1 MVIKI
6 VLTVIAAY
14 MFGSL
19 NFAIIITRLVRGED
33 IRTLG
38 NKNPGASNT
47 GRTVGRLWGF
57 VVLVLDALKAV
68 IPMAVAGIWI
78 FNGGTALDDGALYLM
93 GIAAV
98 AGHIFPL
105 WYGFRGGGGVS
116 TMQGV
121 SLWFIPVEYLA
132 TMLVSGFLA
141 LGFFRHKGLWLTQW
155 TPILFITLTPFVT
168 LVVNRKVDLTI
179 WKGITLGGHS
189 WTVVAGCFVLSLMMM
204 GLNIRLLAAKIT
216 GKTWEKHLSV

>member
-1 MVIKI
+1 MIIKT
-6 VLTVIAAY
+6 VLAVIAAY
-14 MFGSL
+14 LFGSL
-19 NFAIIITRLVRGED
+19 NFAVIITRLVRGED

-47 GRTVGRLWGF
+47 GRTVGRGWGML
-57 VVLVLDALKAV
+57 VLVLDGLKAV
-68 IPMAVAGIWI
+68 IPMAIARIWI
-78 FNGGTALDDGALYLM
+78 FNGGSAFDYGALYLM

-105 WYGFRGGGGVS
+105 WYGFKGGGGVS

-121 SLWFIPVEYLA
+121 SLWFIPVEYLV

-141 LGFFRHKGLWLTQW
+141 LGLFRHKGLWLTQW

-168 LVVNRKVDLTI
+168 LVVNLNVNLTI
-179 WKGITLGGHS
+179 WKGISLGGHP
-189 WTVVAGCFVLSLMMM
+189 WTVIAGCFALSLMMM
-204 GLNIRLLAAKIT
+204 GLNIRLLVAKMT
-216 GKTWEKHLSV
+216 GKNWEKT